1 MRGAQWST
9 SSTALNRAGHN
20 FDVDMREAQPAGLTR
35 RVLGA
40 EVVVVFA
47 VSLGASGLFALIRFL
62 GDLAEAVPLSSQRA
76 VVVGSFAPDQ
86 PWLDLS
92 LQLASILTSLAPVAL
107 VVYLLYRSGESLR
120 SIGVDFSR
128 FGRDFAL
135 GCVLAA
141 VIGGSGLA
149 LYLAAHA
156 AGVNLTVVAA
166 DLPDV
171 WWRIPVEILAAVQ
184 NAVLEEVLVVGYLLH
199 RLDQMG
205 WSPRSALAVS
215 ALLRGSYHL
224 YQGLGG
230 FFGNAVMGLIFGW
243 LYQRWHRTTPLV
255 VAHSLIDAVAFV
267 GYTVLVGHVGWLPR

>member
-1 MRGAQWST
+1 MHSSLPRG
-9 SSTALNRAGHN
+9 
-20 FDVDMREAQPAGLTR
+20 PAGTIISVDRPVTELEASSPPPLTR

-62 GDLAEAVPLSSQRA
+62 GDLAEPLPLSQQRA
-76 VVVGSFAPDQ
+76 VVVGSFAPGQ
-86 PWLDLS
+86 PWLDFS
-92 LQLASILTSLAPVAL
+92 LQLASIVTSLAPVAL
-107 VVYLLYRSGESLR
+107 VVYLLYRSGESLV

-128 FGRDFAL
+128 LGRDFLL

-141 VIGGSGLA
+141 LIGGSGLA
-149 LYLAAHA
+149 LYLIAHA

-171 WWRIPVEILAAVQ
+171 WWRIPIEILAAVQ
-184 NAVLEEVLVVGYLLH
+184 NGILEEVLVVGYLLH

-205 WSPRSALAVS
+205 WTPRSALLTSAV
-215 ALLRGSYHL
+215 LRGSYHL

-230 FFGNAVMGLIFGW
+230 FFGNAVMGLIFGYV
-243 LYQRWHRTTPLV
+243 YQRWRRTTPLI

-267 GYTVLVGHVGWLPR
+267 GYTLLVGHVGWLPN

>member
-1 MRGAQWST
+1 MDRPVSDLEAE
-9 SSTALNRAGHN
+9 TAAPL
-20 FDVDMREAQPAGLTR
+20 PR
-35 RVLGA
+35 RVLGT
-40 EVVVVFA
+40 EVIVVFA

-62 GDLAEAVPLSSQRA
+62 GDLAEPIPLAKQRA
-76 VVVGSFAPDQ
+76 VVVGSYAPGQ

-92 LQLASILTSLAPVAL
+92 LQLAAIVTGLAPVAL
-107 VVYLLYRSGESLR
+107 VAYLLYRSGESLV

-128 FGRDFAL
+128 FGRDFLL

-171 WWRIPVEILAAVQ
+171 WWRIPIEILAAIQ
-184 NAVLEEVLVVGYLLH
+184 NGILEEVLVVGYLLH

-205 WSPRSALAVS
+205 WSPRSALLTSAAV
-215 ALLRGSYHL
+215 RGSYHL

-243 LYQRWHRTTPLV
+243 VYQRWHRTTPLV

-267 GYTVLVGHVGWLPR
+267 GYTLLVGHVSWIPS

>member
-1 MRGAQWST
+1 
-9 SSTALNRAGHN
+9 
-20 FDVDMREAQPAGLTR
+20 VDRSVADAEAEAPRLTR

-62 GDLAEAVPLSSQRA
+62 GDLAEKTPLSEQKA

-92 LQLASILTSLAPVAL
+92 LQLAAILTSLAPVAL
-107 VVYLLYRSGESLR
+107 VVYLLYRSGESLI
-120 SIGVDFSR
+120 SIGVDLSR
-128 FGRDFAL
+128 FGRDFGW

-141 VIGGSGLA
+141 AIGGSGLV

-171 WWRIPVEILAAVQ
+171 WWRIPIEILSAVQ
-184 NAVLEEVLVVGYLLH
+184 NGLLEEVLVVGYLLH

-205 WSPRSALAVS
+205 CAPRTALATS
-215 ALLRGSYHL
+215 AVLRGSYHL

-230 FFGNAVMGLIFGW
+230 FFGNAVMGVIFGW

-255 VAHSLIDAVAFV
+255 VAHSIIDAVAFV
-267 GYTVLVGHVGWLPR
+267 GYTLLVGHVGWLPS